1 MKLIA
6 AVSAEWGIGKDN
18 KLLFSIPADMKFFR
32 ETTKGHTV
40 IMGRKTLES
49 FPGGNP
55 LKNRNNI
62 VFSKTLKPFAGITV
76 VRSLDE
82 LMHIPEASDNDAFV
96 IGGESIYRLLLP
108 YIDIAL
114 ITKVNASTPADS
126 FLPDFDGLAD
136 WYLAGKSDEIIDNGY
151 SFTFCTYRRLADSER
166 NNIRKD

>member
-6 AVSAEWGIGKDN
+6 AVSADWGIGKDN

-62 VFSKTLKPFAGITV
+62 VFSKTLRPSPGITV

-82 LMHIPEASDNDAFV
+82 LMNIPEASDKDAFV

-108 YIDIAL
+108 YVDTAL
-114 ITKVNASTPADS
+114 VTKVNAFAPSDS
-126 FLPDFDGLAD
+126 FLPDFDSNPD
-136 WYLAGKSDEIIDNGY
+136 WYLADKSDEIIDNGY
-151 SFTFCTYRRLADSER
+151 SLKFCTYRRLSDS
-166 NNIRKD
+166 K